1 MENKVIWREGLFI
14 RPQHFQ
20 QNDRYYNYELMTRT
34 YQSRQNNWGFF
45 EFKINEHLLSTSK
58 VIIENASGILP
69 DGTLFNISSKEDS
82 YSLSLDINTSDM
94 NKYVYLSLP
103 INVKDSDEVHFDEHK
118 NLLTRYKAKTLSN
131 VPNTNTSEVSSTDLS
146 VTQHNFKLQLEDE
159 LSDSYINIKIAKIG
173 NVSNSGIV
181 SLDNTFIPSFLHL
194 NSSKYLLSKINE
206 LISTLTYR
214 SEKLAQKVSDSVL
227 QSSELGD
234 YLMLQVLNKYNS
246 SFHFLLTQDK
256 IHPDELFRELA
267 VLAGELAIFMKKEKR
282 LLKQFNYDHFD
293 QTTSF
298 ENILNELKSMLTMV
312 LEQNSVSLPI
322 EERKYGIY
330 IVPMKDKELVNNS
343 SFIFSVNADLSA
355 EKIRDI
361 LVTGLKMGTIETIKN
376 LVNYHLVGFK
386 IKALSN
392 PPKEIPYRINHLYFK
407 LELTDKNKIELT
419 KSAGFAFHLSSTLPN
434 VSYALWAIKNN

>member
-1 MENKVIWREGLFI
+1 MENKVIWKEGLFI

-58 VIIENASGILP
+58 IIVENASGILS
-69 DGTLFNISSKEDS
+69 DGTLFNISSKDS
-82 YSLSLDINTSDM
+82 YTLSLDINTSDM
-94 NKYVYLSLP
+94 NKYIYLSLP
-103 INVKDSDEVHFDEHK
+103 INIKNSDEVHFEEHK
-118 NLLTRYKAKTLSN
+118 NLLTRYKSKTLSN
-131 VPNTNTSEVSSTDLS
+131 VPNTNTSETSNCDLS
-146 VTQHNFKLQLEDE
+146 VAQYNFKLLREDE
-159 LSDSYINIKIAKIG
+159 LNDSSINIKIAKVG

-181 SLDNTFIPSFLHL
+181 SLDESFIPTFLHL
-194 NSSKYLLSKINE
+194 NSSKYLLSKVNE
-206 LISTLTYR
+206 LISTLNYR

-256 IHPDELFRELA
+256 VHPDELFKELSL
-267 VLAGELAIFMKKEKR
+267 LAGELAIFMKKEKR
-282 LLKQFNYDHFD
+282 LLQQFDYDHFD
-293 QTTSF
+293 QTSSF

-312 LEQNSVSLPI
+312 LEQNSISLPI

-330 IVPMKDKELVNNS
+330 IAPIKDRELIKNS

-355 EKIRDI
+355 EKIKEI
-361 LVTGLKMGTIETIKN
+361 LVTGLKIGTIETIKN

-386 IKALSN
+386 IKPLSN

-407 LELTDKNKIELT
+407 LELNDKNEAELL

>member
-45 EFKINEHLLSTSK
+45 EFKVNEHLLSTSK
-58 VIIENASGILP
+58 IIIESASGIMP
-69 DGTLFNISSKEDS
+69 DGTLFNINSKDS
-82 YSLSLDINTSDM
+82 YTLSLDINTSDM

-103 INVKDSDEVHFDEHK
+103 INIKNSDEVHFEEHK
-118 NLLTRYKAKTLSN
+118 NLLTRYKSKTIPN
-131 VPNTNTSEVSSTDLS
+131 IPNTNTGEVSNSDLS
-146 VTQHNFKLQLEDE
+146 VAQHNFKLQLEDQ
-159 LSDSYINIKIAKIG
+159 LSDSYINIQIAKIG

-181 SLDNTFIPSFLHL
+181 SLDETFVPSYMHL

-206 LISTLTYR
+206 LTSMLSYR
-214 SEKLAQKVSDSVL
+214 AEKLAQKVSDSVL
-227 QSSELGD
+227 QASELGD

-256 IHPDELFRELA
+256 IHPDELFRELTI
-267 VLAGELAIFMKKEKR
+267 LAGELAIFMKKEKR
-282 LLKQFNYDHFD
+282 LLKQFNYDHFN

-298 ENILNELKSMLTMV
+298 EDILEELKSMLTMV
-312 LEQNSVSLPI
+312 LEQNSISLPV

-330 IVPMKDKELVNNS
+330 IVPLKDKELIENS

-355 EKIRDI
+355 EKIKEI
-361 LVTGLKMGTIETIKN
+361 LVTSLKIGTIETIKN

-386 IKALSN
+386 IKPLSN

-407 LELTDKNKIELT
+407 LELSGKNKKELL
-419 KSAGFAFHLSSTLPN
+419 KSAGFAFHLSSKLPN
-434 VSYALWAIKNN
+434 VNYALWAIKNN